1 MKRYSCQ
8 YHLKNINRKSVTLDI
23 YGLDDK
29 NRYINIE
36 IQTYK
41 SGSSVK
47 RARYHISTIDTSIH
61 GPKTKWKDLKE
72 VYVIFITDKDY
83 LGKGKSIYYIDRD
96 SEDMNIND
104 GTHIIYVNG
113 ENTDDTPLGR
123 LMHDF
128 HCRFPEDMHDSILKE
143 KVMSIK
149 SNYEEVKKMC
159 KEVER
164 YARKE
169 AEKYAEKMKKEY
181 AEKMKKEYA
190 EKMKKEYAEKILK
203 DKKSIASKLL
213 HQGLSVEKI
222 SEATSLSINDVKSLV
237 V

>member
-1 MKRYSCQ
+1 
-8 YHLKNINRKSVTLDI
+8 
-23 YGLDDK
+23 
-29 NRYINIE
+29 
-36 IQTYK
+36 
-41 SGSSVK
+41 
-47 RARYHISTIDTSIH
+47 
-61 GPKTKWKDLKE
+61 
-72 VYVIFITDKDY
+72 
-83 LGKGKSIYYIDRD
+83 
-96 SEDMNIND
+96 MNIND

-169 AEKYAEKMKKEY
+169 AKKY

-213 HQGLSVEKI
+213 HQGLSVEMI